1 MSGTIVGDMRL
12 RDSLMAGLAGQ
23 LGRPSGLRG
32 RAVGAMLNRAN
43 RNTVG
48 QAVDALSLPS
58 GAVTADVG
66 FGGGVGLDLLLRAVG
81 GTGTVHGVDVSQTML
96 TAAASRFRRD
106 IRSGRL
112 HLHNASMSELPLPDD
127 SLDGLLTVNTIYFV
141 PELAGPFAEFTRV
154 VRDTGRVVIGLGH
167 PDAMEKE
174 PYTAYGFRIRPV
186 ADVIEALSSAGLR
199 VEQDVRVGQGADA
212 VHLLVAAPLAAP

>member
-1 MSGTIVGDMRL
+1 
-12 RDSLMAGLAGQ
+12 
-23 LGRPSGLRG
+23 
-32 RAVGAMLNRAN
+32 MLNRAN
-43 RNTVG
+43 RNTVA

-66 FGGGVGLDLLLRAVG
+66 FGGGVGLDLLLKAVG

-96 TAAASRFRRD
+96 AAAAHRFRSD

-112 HLHNASMSELPLPDD
+112 HLHNASVSELPLPHD

-141 PELAGPFAEFTRV
+141 PELAGPFAECTRV
-154 VRDTGRVVIGLGH
+154 VKDTGRVVVGMGD

-174 PYTAYGFRIRPV
+174 PYTAHGFRIRPV
-186 ADVIEALSSAGLR
+186 AEVIEALGSAGLT
-199 VEQDVRVGQGADA
+199 VEQDVRVGHGAAA
-212 VHLLVAAPLAAP
+212 VHLLVAAPVAPA

>member
-1 MSGTIVGDMRL
+1 
-12 RDSLMAGLAGQ
+12 
-23 LGRPSGLRG
+23 
-32 RAVGAMLNRAN
+32 MLNRAN
-43 RNTVG
+43 RSTVG
-48 QAVDALSLPS
+48 QAVDALSLPA

-66 FGGGVGLDLLLRAVG
+66 FGGGVGLEVLLRAAG

-106 IRSGRL
+106 IDSGRL

-154 VRDTGRVVIGLGH
+154 VKDTGRVVIGLGH
-167 PDAMEKE
+167 PDAMKKE
-174 PYTAYGFRIRPV
+174 PYTTYGFRIRPV
-186 ADVIEALSSAGLR
+186 ADVIEALSSAGLT
-199 VEQDVRVGQGADA
+199 VAQDLRVGQGPDA
-212 VHLLVAAPLAAP
+212 VHLLVTAPLVFA

>member
-1 MSGTIVGDMRL
+1 
-12 RDSLMAGLAGQ
+12 MAGFARQ

-43 RNTVG
+43 RNTVA

-58 GAVTADVG
+58 GSVTADVG
-66 FGGGVGLDLLLRAVG
+66 FGGGVGLDLLLEAVG

-96 TAAASRFRRD
+96 TRAAHRYRHD

-112 HLHNASMSELPLPDD
+112 QLHDASMSELPLPND

-141 PELAGPFAEFTRV
+141 PDLAGPFADFTRV
-154 VRDTGRVVIGLGH
+154 VKDTGRVVVGMGD

-186 ADVIEALSSAGLR
+186 AEVREALASAGLA
-199 VEQDVRVGQGADA
+199 VEQDVRVGRGAAA
-212 VHLLVAAPLAAP
+212 VHLLVAAPVAPA